1 MVLLFQQN
9 GLNATPG
16 DIHRT
21 RVKDCQM
28 KEKLYLKI
36 CIITSW
42 YPSKKYPIMGSFVE
56 HFARSLANY
65 GLNVQVITNLQ
76 DGDTNLEKKDSLI
89 VHRIKG
95 KIPFIPI
102 RIFSYVDIF
111 AILKIIKKIQ
121 PDIIHVQ
128 APNYFSLSAIILP
141 KLLRKRIVATIHR
154 AEVADKVRLPI
165 FVLRKL
171 ALRMFDELICVS
183 NYTKCLAMDAGAIQ
197 EKTSIIYNSCDESYF
212 YLRNKFEVRQLLD
225 LPTDKKIILFVGNLI
240 QRKGIDTLIH
250 ALNDVNERYSNFIGI
265 IVGKGIERQKLE
277 FLVYAYHLTDRVKFL
292 GGISKTELSN
302 YYSAADV
309 FVLPSV
315 SEGHSVAVLEAM
327 ACGLPIVASDIQ
339 GNKESIEDGKNGFL
353 FETGN
358 KKSLMEKLLILLTDS
373 ELHKKISETC
383 LMRYAEKFSTTT
395 QIEKYLKVYQN
406 LVDLQ
411 ELKKK

>member
-1 MVLLFQQN
+1 L
-9 GLNATPG
+9 
-16 DIHRT
+16 
-21 RVKDCQM
+21 

-42 YPSKKYPIMGSFVE
+42 YPSKKSPILGPFVE
-56 HFARSLANY
+56 HFAKSLANY
-65 GLNVQVITNLQ
+65 GLNVQVITTLE

-95 KIPFIPI
+95 KTPFIPI
-102 RIFSYVDIF
+102 GIFSYVDISSLI

-128 APNYFSLSAIILP
+128 APNYFSLSAIILL
-141 KLLRKRIVATIHR
+141 KLLRKRIVGTIHR
-154 AEVADKVRLPI
+154 AEVADKVSRSI

-183 NYTKCLAMDAGAIQ
+183 NYTKCLAMDAGAIK
-197 EKTSIIYNSCDESYF
+197 EKTSVIYNSCDESYF
-212 YLRNKFEVRQLLD
+212 YLKNKFEVRRLLD
-225 LPTDKKIILFVGNLI
+225 LPSDKKIILFVGNLI
-240 QRKGIDTLIH
+240 QRKGTDTLIH
-250 ALNDVNERYSNFIGI
+250 SLNDVNERYSNFIAI
-265 IVGKGIERQKLE
+265 IVGKGIESQKLE
-277 FLVYAYHLTDRVKFL
+277 SLVNEYHLTDMVKFL

-327 ACGLPIVASDIQ
+327 ASGLPIVASDIQ

-373 ELHKKISETC
+373 ELHRKMSETC

-406 LVDLQ
+406 LVDSQ

>member
-1 MVLLFQQN
+1 
-9 GLNATPG
+9 
-16 DIHRT
+16 
-21 RVKDCQM
+21 M

-42 YPSKKYPIMGSFVE
+42 YPSKKSPILGSFVE

-65 GLNVQVITNLQ
+65 GLNVQVITTLQ

-89 VHRIKG
+89 VHRISPYRNKW
-95 KIPFIPI
+95 
-102 RIFSYVDIF
+102 IFSYVDMF
-111 AILKIIKKIQ
+111 GILKIIKKIQ

-154 AEVADKVRLPI
+154 TEVADKVRLPI
-165 FVLRKL
+165 FVFRKL
-171 ALRMFDELICVS
+171 ALRMFVDELICVS
-183 NYTKCLAMDAGAIQ
+183 NYTKCLAMDAGAIK

-225 LPTDKKIILFVGNLI
+225 LPSEKKIILFVGNLI
-240 QRKGIDTLIH
+240 HRKRIDTLIDS
-250 ALNDVNERYSNFIGI
+250 LNDLNERYSNFIAI
-265 IVGKGIERQKLE
+265 IVGKGTESQKLE
-277 FLVYAYHLTDRVKFL
+277 SLVNAYHLTDMVIFL

-327 ACGLPIVASDIQ
+327 ASGLPIVASDAQ

-358 KKSLMEKLLILLTDS
+358 KKSLMEKLFILLTDS
-373 ELHKKISETC
+373 ELHKKMSETC
-383 LMRYAEKFSTTT
+383 LMVYAEKFSTTT

-406 LVDLQ
+406 LVDSQ
-411 ELKKK
+411 ELEKK